1 MKDLPDNQLTGAV
14 IGAAIDVHRELGP
27 GVDEIAYEEAMSRRL
42 ATLGIAHRR
51 QFPVPVIYKG
61 VRLDCGYRIDLLVND
76 ILPLELKAVVQV
88 LGIHDAQLLTYLRL
102 GEYALGLLLNFNVA
116 VLRDGIRRRIETRE
130 RVVAASSS
138 DPYREAKRFSEASR
152 ATVIAAVEV
161 QRQLGSG
168 LLASAYEECLCQELR
183 EAHVRF
189 VRQKSLPLHFDGEPL
204 AAQALIPLVVEDQ
217 VPVFPVCADT
227 ITAVHRAAAVARLR
241 QGKWNEGLILN
252 FSAQRMADAVKR
264 VIR

>member
-51 QFPVPVIYKG
+51 QFPIPVIYKN

-102 GEYALGLLLNFNVA
+102 GKYALGLLLNFNVA
-116 VLRDGIRRRIETRE
+116 VLRDGIRRRIETRG
-130 RVVAASSS
+130 RVVAAPSS
-138 DPYREAKRFSEASR
+138 DPYEDTKRFSEVSR
-152 ATVIAAVEV
+152 ATVIAAAEV
-161 QRQLGSG
+161 HRRLGPG

-183 EAHVRF
+183 EARVRF
-189 VRQKSLPLHFDGEPL
+189 VRQKLLPLHFDGAPL
-204 AAQALIPLVVEDQ
+204 AAQARVPLVVEDQ

-227 ITAVHRAAAVARLR
+227 ITAVDRAAALARLR

-252 FSAQRMADAVKR
+252 FNAQRMGDAIKR